1 MDSGLKSLVLTS
13 RQKGVELSLERLH
26 HDYALGEEEPDSNLL
41 VKIAMENGLKARLV
55 SFNWQ
60 DLTRLGPAFP
70 AIARLKNGNYV
81 IVVGY
86 KPGSE
91 DDDQGEHVLVVD
103 PLIPKSQIEPVAMNP
118 FLEHWD
124 GTLILLKKEFK
135 LTDEERPFSYG
146 WVFGQFLKQKMLL
159 GQLFFV
165 AIVLHFFAVVPV
177 IFIMI
182 VLDKVVNYQSQ
193 STLYVIAGGV
203 LVAYIFNGIFGYLR
217 QYLIL
222 FATSKVDVRANSQV
236 FSKLLNLPLSF
247 FQKRSIPDLIKT
259 VQQTNTLRQVLTGK
273 FFAAIL
279 DSTALVIF
287 IPILFMYSPLLCA
300 VVFVFAALISA
311 NVAIASRVQKDKMK
325 SAAAADS
332 EKQLVLMNSVSG
344 IETVK
349 SLALEPVQ
357 KHEWQDAAAHQII
370 ANLELG
376 KANAVTSQISSTLQQ
391 MMTVAVIFIGVQL
404 VFSGELSAG
413 VLIGANMLAGRITGP
428 LVQLVSLAMDME
440 KVSIAVKMLASV
452 MNTRGE
458 SGRRGLVPDILGG
471 IEFKDVSFTYEDETK
486 ALDGVTFSIPPRQ
499 KIGLVGRSGAGKTT
513 IARHIQGTLR
523 PDEGTITVD
532 GEDLRSV
539 DLGHLRMNIA
549 VVNQDACLFK
559 GSIRSNILKPSPG
572 STMAQ
577 VLWASKMVGLHE
589 DIESLADGYETIL
602 EESGANLSECLC
614 KKIAIARAL
623 IRNPRILVLDEPFA
637 SFDVESEIMIK
648 DRLSEIGRGRTLI
661 IISSRISHVMDCD
674 QILVME
680 QGKVVQTGIHNELVA
695 TGGVYKERWRMEETL
710 MGPAYSPT
718 P

>member
-1 MDSGLKSLVLTS
+1 
-13 RQKGVELSLERLH
+13 
-26 HDYALGEEEPDSNLL
+26 
-41 VKIAMENGLKARLV
+41 
-55 SFNWQ
+55 
-60 DLTRLGPAFP
+60 
-70 AIARLKNGNYV
+70 
-81 IVVGY
+81 
-86 KPGSE
+86 
-91 DDDQGEHVLVVD
+91 
-103 PLIPKSQIEPVAMNP
+103 
-118 FLEHWD
+118 
-124 GTLILLKKEFK
+124 
-135 LTDEERPFSYG
+135 
-146 WVFGQFLKQKMLL
+146 
-159 GQLFFV
+159 
-165 AIVLHFFAVVPV
+165 
-177 IFIMI
+177 MI

-222 FATSKVDVRANSQV
+222 FATSKVDVRVNGQV
-236 FSKLLNLPLSF
+236 FSKLLDLPLSF
-247 FQKRSIPDLIKT
+247 FQERSISDLVKT

-300 VVFVFAALISA
+300 VVFVFAILISA

-376 KANAVTSQISSTLQQ
+376 KANAVTSQISATLQQ

-428 LVQLVSLAMDME
+428 LVQLVSLAIDME
-440 KVSIAVKMLASV
+440 KVSIAVKTLASV

-471 IEFKDVSFTYEDETK
+471 IEFKDVSFTYEDGTK
-486 ALDGVTFSIPPRQ
+486 ALDGVTFNILPRQ

-523 PDEGTITVD
+523 PDEGMITVD

-539 DLGHLRMNIA
+539 DIGHFRMNVA

-577 VLWASKMVGLHE
+577 VLWASKMVGLH
-589 DIESLADGYETIL
+589 
-602 EESGANLSECLC
+602 
-614 KKIAIARAL
+614 
-623 IRNPRILVLDEPFA
+623 
-637 SFDVESEIMIK
+637 
-648 DRLSEIGRGRTLI
+648 
-661 IISSRISHVMDCD
+661 
-674 QILVME
+674 
-680 QGKVVQTGIHNELVA
+680 
-695 TGGVYKERWRMEETL
+695 
-710 MGPAYSPT
+710 
-718 P
+718 